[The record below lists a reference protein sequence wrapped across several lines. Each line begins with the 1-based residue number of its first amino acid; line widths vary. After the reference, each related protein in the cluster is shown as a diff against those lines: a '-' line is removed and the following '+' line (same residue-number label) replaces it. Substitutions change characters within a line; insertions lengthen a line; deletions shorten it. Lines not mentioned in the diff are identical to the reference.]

1 MALRGSALGFDAQIL
16 TFHAL
21 SLVGPPRKIVGFHR
35 VKFLFGKAGNLAA
48 ESSSRWPTPRLYHRW
63 REKPLVFAY
72 ERGACGQD
80 LWRAT
85 QGRPHDLH
93 R

>member
-35 VKFLFGKAGNLAA
+35 VKFLFG
-48 ESSSRWPTPRLYHRW
+48 
-63 REKPLVFAY
+63 
-72 ERGACGQD
+72 
-80 LWRAT
+80 
-85 QGRPHDLH
+85 
-93 R
+93 